1 MPTIEHPGPASVRAS
16 SAEVRGFNLQFKLG
30 STAPTSM
37 IDAGAQR
44 NDLPGPEAP
53 TPRLSQALQSTRNAY
68 DLSDPDGTV
77 LVWRV
82 SMARRGVTE
91 PLAKASAVWRGG
103 GAAVGG

>member
-1 MPTIEHPGPASVRAS
+1 
-16 SAEVRGFNLQFKLG
+16 
-30 STAPTSM
+30 M

-44 NDLPGPEAP
+44 NDLPGLEAP
-53 TPRLSQALQSTRNAY
+53 TPRLSQASQSTRNAY

-91 PLAKASAVWRGG
+91 PLAEASAVWRGG
-103 GAAVGG
+103 GAGVGGGEEG